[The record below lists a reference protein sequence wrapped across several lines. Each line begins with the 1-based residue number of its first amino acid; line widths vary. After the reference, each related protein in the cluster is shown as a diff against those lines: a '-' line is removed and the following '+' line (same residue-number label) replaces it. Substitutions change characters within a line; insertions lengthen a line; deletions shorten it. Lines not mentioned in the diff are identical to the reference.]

1 MDSLFYFSFLK
12 ERNSQRTIF
21 WNTKILKKVPGTAH
35 YYNLTPCFRYY
46 PINVCK
52 AAINLVSNSRL
63 HAELPKWRG
72 NEWVESSEIGCRGS
86 DIKDP
91 RPVHYGTSEEVRR
104 LPWSLRIIGLWLQSF
119 LISPES
125 GSTDHMWGGQ
135 RYLAHWVE
143 ELNVGMSQGSPLI
156 LQNSV
161 LCLFFL
167 TVLLLLTLTR
177 SVSAPDFRCQLQ
189 PNRFEIWELHF
200 FKRL

>member
-104 LPWSLRIIGLWLQSF
+104 LPWSLRHYRS
-119 LISPES
+119 
-125 GSTDHMWGGQ
+125 
-135 RYLAHWVE
+135 LASILSNKPWEWKRRPHVRWSEVF
-143 ELNVGMSQGSPLI
+143 SPLGRGAERWNVSKFTFNI
-156 LQNSV
+156 AKQCPLPIFPDSPTVANINP
-161 LCLFFL
+161 LCECPWFQVPAA
-167 TVLLLLTLTR
+167 T
-177 SVSAPDFRCQLQ
+177 Q
-189 PNRFEIWELHF
+189 
-200 FKRL
+200 